1 MNYKK
6 YLIFGGG
13 GMLGRAFLDLLPE
26 ENSLFTD
33 KELTSSRIQFCD
45 IRDFLHTKK
54 TVENYNPDIILNLA
68 AVVDLEYA
76 EKNSMDCYITNYRA
90 AQHLFELAKERDI
103 PYVFIS
109 TAGIFGN
116 QMEYY
121 TERDIPTPLSVYG
134 RSKYLMEIFLESEKG
149 GKWWVFRAGWMMGG
163 GKKYDKKFVN
173 KIYKQIEKG
182 EKSLYVVHDK
192 QGTPTY
198 TRNFAESILRHLS
211 EDLPYGLY
219 NQVGGGEASR
229 YDVAVEM
236 VEYLEIRDVEVHRV
250 DSDFFAEEYSAPRPY
265 SEKLVN
271 EKLNILGR
279 NYMRDWKECLHEYLN
294 EHYR

>member
-13 GMLGRAFLDLLPE
+13 GMLGRSFLNLLPE
-26 ENSLFTD
+26 SQSLFTD
-33 KELTSSRIQFCD
+33 KDLTSPRIQFCD
-45 IRDFLHTKK
+45 IRDFIHTRKV
-54 TVENYNPDIILNLA
+54 VESYDPDIIINLA

-76 EKNSMDCYITNYRA
+76 EKNSQDCFITNYA
-90 AQHLFELAKERDI
+90 AALHLFQIAEERDI
-103 PYVFIS
+103 PYIFIS

-121 TERDIPTPLSVYG
+121 TETDTPTPLSVYG
-134 RSKYLMEIFLESEKG
+134 RSKYLMELFLESQKYE
-149 GKWWVFRAGWMMGG
+149 KWWVFRAGWMMGG
-163 GKKYDKKFVN
+163 GKEFDKKFVN
-173 KIYKQIEKG
+173 KVYKQIQSG
-182 EKSLYVVHDK
+182 ATTLNVVDDK
-192 QGTPTY
+192 LGTPTY
-198 TRNFAESILRHLS
+198 THDFASSIIRHLS

-236 VEYLEIRDVEVHRV
+236 VSYLGLKTEVKKV
-250 DSDFFAEEYSAPRPY
+250 DSNFFTEEYFAPRPF

-271 EKLNILGR
+271 EKLQKLGR
-279 NYMRDWKECLHEYLN
+279 NYMRDWKECLHEYLD

>member
-13 GMLGRAFLDLLPE
+13 GMLGRSFLNLLPE
-26 ENSLFTD
+26 SQSLFTD
-33 KELTSSRIQFCD
+33 KDLTSPRIQFCD
-45 IRDFLHTKK
+45 IRDFIYTRKV
-54 TVENYNPDIILNLA
+54 VESYDPDIIINLA

-76 EKNSMDCYITNYRA
+76 EKNSQDCFITNYA
-90 AQHLFELAKERDI
+90 AALHLFQIAEERDI
-103 PYVFIS
+103 PYIFIS

-121 TERDIPTPLSVYG
+121 TETDTPTPLSVYG
-134 RSKYLMEIFLESEKG
+134 RSKYLMELFLESQKYE
-149 GKWWVFRAGWMMGG
+149 KWWVFRAGWMMGG
-163 GKKYDKKFVN
+163 GKEFDKKFVN
-173 KIYKQIEKG
+173 KVYKQIQSG
-182 EKSLYVVHDK
+182 ATTLNVVDDK
-192 QGTPTY
+192 LGTPTY
-198 TRNFAESILRHLS
+198 TYDFASSIIRHLS

-236 VEYLEIRDVEVHRV
+236 VSYLGLKTEVKKV
-250 DSDFFAEEYSAPRPY
+250 DSNFFTEEYFAPRPF

-271 EKLNILGR
+271 EKLQKLGR
-279 NYMRDWKECLHEYLN
+279 NYMRDWKECLHEYLD